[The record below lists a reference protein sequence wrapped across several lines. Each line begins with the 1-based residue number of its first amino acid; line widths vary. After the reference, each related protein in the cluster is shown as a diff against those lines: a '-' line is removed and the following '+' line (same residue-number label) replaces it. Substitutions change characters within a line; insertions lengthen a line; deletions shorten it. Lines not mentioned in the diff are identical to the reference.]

1 MDKPYVVVAV
11 FDNWSYDAYEDLPP
25 CQKLLPVPTDPPS
38 GHILA
43 FVGSFEEAPTGPE
56 IGRPLVATAAE
67 MESGDGF
74 SALRSHAVLDGSQ
87 WRRLAGNAADRMLLR
102 SGSLKSRPSPVV
114 GHFPTLADVQTR
126 LAEVGSA
133 LRC

>member
-25 CQKLLPVPTDPPS
+25 CQRLLPVPTDPPT

-43 FVGSFEEAPTGPE
+43 FGGSFDEAPTDPE
-56 IGRPLVATAAE
+56 VDRQLVATAAE

-74 SALRSHAVLDGSQ
+74 SVLRSHTVLDDGQ

-102 SGSLKSRPSPVV
+102 SGPQKSRPSPVV
-114 GHFPTLADVQTR
+114 EHFPTLADVQAR
-126 LAEVGSA
+126 LAEIGSA
-133 LRC
+133 VRS